1 MELRFEK
8 REQTWVVF
16 KDDVWVAELLSDG
29 TFVKFGGVFSEWVGL
44 QLILGVVHG
53 MQLIKD
59 MKVNISFMLSKKDE

>member
-8 REQTWVVF
+8 RQQTWVVF
-16 KDDVWVAELLSDG
+16 REDMWVAELLSDG
-29 TFVKFGGVFSEWVGL
+29 SFARFNQSLSEWHGL

-59 MKVNISFMLSKKDE
+59 RKLNKGFILSKKDG